1 MSNKISV
8 ITVVYNDV
16 KNIRNTME
24 SFFLQ
29 TWEDKEYIVVDG
41 GSTDGTAEV
50 IKEYADRLA
59 WWCSEKDDGIYDAMN
74 KGILHANGDWINV
87 LNCGDSYCS
96 TESLKE
102 AMTNCDPESADIIY
116 GNSVRKQLG
125 HTIMTEVS
133 ADTTGLNYAPI
144 YRHGSSFV
152 RTSVHKN
159 IFLTFLEKRILD
171 MLLIGI

>member
-24 SFFLQ
+24 SFFSQ

-50 IKEYADRLA
+50 IKEYADRLT

-74 KGILHANGDWINV
+74 KGILHANGDWINI

-96 TESLKE
+96 TASLKE

-116 GNSVRKQLG
+116 GNSVRKRLG

-144 YRHGSSFV
+144 YRHGSS
-152 RTSVHKN
+152 
-159 IFLTFLEKRILD
+159 L
-171 MLLIGI
+171 